1 MAYEL
6 DIDPEAREQL
16 HALPAEIRPAVAEVM
31 AVLEL
36 VPWNGVSLS
45 DANPDGEVRQLVFGP
60 LGKGLV
66 TYLILEDQ
74 RRVDVLRVHWLG

>member
-1 MAYEL
+1 M
-6 DIDPEAREQL
+6 
-16 HALPAEIRPAVAEVM
+16 
-31 AVLEL
+31 LEL

-45 DANPDGEVRQLVFGP
+45 DAKPDGEVRQLVFGP

-66 TYLILEDQ
+66 TYLILEDR